1 MSEVWAPPEFHWH
14 RCTKDHDAD
23 GLADIRETL
32 KRIET
37 KMATQADIDA
47 LTTALTADDA
57 AIATEIAAL
66 QAANPS
72 LDLSALQAAV
82 AATAALVPAATAP
95 TPPAAPDVPPLSS

>member
-1 MSEVWAPPEFHWH
+1 MS
-14 RCTKDHDAD
+14 
-23 GLADIRETL
+23 
-32 KRIET
+32 
-37 KMATQADIDA
+37 TQADIDA

-95 TPPAAPDVPPLSS
+95 AAPAAPVTDPPAS